1 MVKKLLCGTELP
13 QTYFSLHSLL
23 YNNVVKYISREI
35 VFLLYSKLVSR
46 YFEFLYK
53 PFVFLFK
60 AGFVCQSKCR
70 VISQNL
76 MYWS

>member
-35 VFLLYSKLVSR
+35 VLLLYSKIISR

-53 PFVFLFK
+53 L
-60 AGFVCQSKCR
+60 
-70 VISQNL
+70 
-76 MYWS
+76 

>member
-1 MVKKLLCGTELP
+1 MVKKLLRGTELP

-46 YFEFLYK
+46 YFEFLY
-53 PFVFLFK
+53 FLFK

-76 MYWS
+76 MY